1 MQIVDAPHS
10 CLDYRGLHK
19 PISGISRIVVD
30 GKYLDAAVHH
40 ELQQLSTHH
49 LGEGIVPL
57 RNNGYMSR
65 IGCHFVYD
73 HPAKM

>member
-1 MQIVDAPHS
+1 MQIVDTPHS

-57 RNNGYMSR
+57 
-65 IGCHFVYD
+65 
-73 HPAKM
+73 